1 MPRTTR
7 LFDLLQLLRR
17 HRRPVAGTL
26 LASELGISLRTLY
39 RDIASLQAL
48 GADIAGEAG
57 VGYVLRPGFLLPP
70 LMFSAEE
77 TEALALGLRWIGRET
92 DASLAAAAEQALAK
106 IASVLPADLRER
118 LDDEALLIPPRD
130 PGSHKVDLAVVRRAL
145 REERKLAITYADAL
159 GTTTSRTIWPIA
171 LGFFETKR
179 MLAAWC
185 ELRVGFRH
193 FRTDRMLAAE
203 VLAERLPQRRRTL
216 LAAWRRMMLTE
227 TGGAGA

>member
-17 HRRPVAGTL
+17 HRRPVAGAR
-26 LASELGISLRTLY
+26 LAGELGVSLRTLY

-48 GADIAGEAG
+48 GADIEGEAG
-57 VGYVLRPGFLLPP
+57 IGYVLRPGFLLPP

-106 IASVLPADLRER
+106 IGSVLPADLRER
-118 LDDEALLIPPRD
+118 LDDEALLIAPRD
-130 PGSHKVDLAVVRRAL
+130 TAPHAVDLALVRRAL

-159 GTTTSRTIWPIA
+159 GTATSRTIWPVA

-179 MLAAWC
+179 LLAAWC
-185 ELRVGFRH
+185 ELRQGFRH
-193 FRTDRMLAAE
+193 FRTDRLVTAEMLP
-203 VLAERLPQRRRTL
+203 ERLPQRRRAL
-216 LAAWRRMMLTE
+216 LASWRRAMLTE
-227 TGGAGA
+227 TDRAGA